1 LPDVSWYGPDGKPIE
16 WAANGPSLTSIFG
29 TSGLDDPAAR
39 AILIMLHAS
48 DDSRE
53 FRMPKAAVNLKWRLF
68 IDTAAEAPDDI
79 HPEADGP
86 ELTNEPVLLDGHTL
100 RCYVAE

>member
-1 LPDVSWYGPDGKPIE
+1 
-16 WAANGPSLTSIFG
+16 
-29 TSGLDDPAAR
+29 
-39 AILIMLHAS
+39 
-48 DDSRE
+48 
-53 FRMPKAAVNLKWRLF
+53 MPKAAANLKWRLF

-79 HPEADGP
+79 HPDADGP